1 MVTIR
6 GVRHN
11 AVGVSRGG
19 RTTNISTLVDIL
31 GRPLRF
37 VLTPGNTSDVKGA
50 HLLIGET
57 IGMKRVIADWSYNKF
72 LAEIGASKV
81 R

>member
-50 HLLIGET
+50 DLLIGET
-57 IGMKRVIADWSYNKF
+57 IGMKRVIADRGYNKF
-72 LAEIGASKV
+72 LAQIGASKV